1 MFHRSID
8 GRSSTRVLD
17 SFRTEESTL
26 RCLFATVA
34 FGMGIQIPDIE
45 VVVHWGL
52 PKSVLSYWQEVGR
65 AGRDGSQAYALCY
78 AYGRSMIKKITDE
91 SIIQIAKSALKK
103 DVCPRFALL
112 KYMSIKDMANIDLE
126 QTGRPCNGC
135 GDCALH

>member
-8 GRSSTRVLD
+8 GRSSTRVFD
-17 SFRTEESTL
+17 SFRTEESIL

-52 PKSVLSYWQEVGR
+52 PKSVLSYCQEVGR
-65 AGRDGSQAYALCY
+65 AGRDGSQAYALCN

-91 SIIQIAKSALKK
+91 SITQIAKSALKK
-103 DVCPRFALL
+103 MFVR
-112 KYMSIKDMANIDLE
+112 DLHNTC
-126 QTGRPCNGC
+126 Q
-135 GDCALH
+135 